1 MLKLRRG
8 TVSSVESTDDR
19 VTRMLV
25 QLDSGEQRA
34 AIAYPILTGPIVTG
48 DDVVVNVQAKDL
60 SLGSGG
66 FDVVC
71 VNLSRGVVGEGAPE
85 AHVMKLNYTPLQHAI
100 DPVEEGLEDLPGP
113 LGLPVAVLGL
123 HGQLAPAAFAMS
135 RRAPGANVG
144 FIQTAGGAL
153 PGQLSRVVAE
163 LRELRLI
170 GDHVTVAPCFGGTR
184 EAMTL
189 EGALQ
194 AAAQQLG
201 WEGALI
207 GPGPGIIGSAS
218 ALGHGGLEA
227 LHSAHSALAVGCD
240 VILAPRLS
248 SGDPRER
255 HLGLSHHS
263 AATLALLLGPV
274 AVAVGS
280 GISDDA
286 RKQVEQAIAT
296 GVDHELT
303 EVDVEELLRAYAES
317 GLPARTM
324 GRELE
329 EDEDFFRAA
338 LAAGLVLAARMDEEE
353 QEEDEA

>member
-8 TVSSVESTDDR
+8 TVSSVESSDAR
-19 VTRMLV
+19 VNRLLV
-25 QLDSGEQRA
+25 QLENGEQRA
-34 AIAYPILTGPIVTG
+34 AIAYPILTGPVVAG

-60 SLGSGG
+60 ELGSGG

-71 VNLSRGVVGEGAPE
+71 VNLTRGVTGEGAPD
-85 AHVMKLNYTPLQHAI
+85 AHVMKLNYTPMQHAI
-100 DPVEEGLEDLPGP
+100 VPVEDGLEEMPAS

-123 HGQLAPAAFAMS
+123 HGQLAPAAFAIARHS
-135 RRAPGANVG
+135 PGARIGYV
-144 FIQTAGGAL
+144 QTGGGAL
-153 PGQLSRVVAE
+153 PGYLSRVVAD
-163 LRELRLI
+163 LRELGVI
-170 GDHVTVAPCFGGTR
+170 GDHVTVAPCFGGTH

-194 AAAQQLG
+194 AGSQRLG

-227 LHSAHSALAVGCD
+227 LHSVHSAIAVGCE
-240 VILAPRLS
+240 VILGPRMS

-255 HLGLSHHS
+255 HSGLSHHTAS
-263 AATLALLLGPV
+263 TLALLLSPV
-274 AVAVGS
+274 QVAIAS
-280 GISDDA
+280 GISDA
-286 RKQVEQAIAT
+286 SRAEIERAVAGGVE
-296 GVDHELT
+296 HRLS

-338 LAAGLVLAARMDEEE
+338 LAAGAVLAQQIEEE
-353 QEEDEA
+353 T